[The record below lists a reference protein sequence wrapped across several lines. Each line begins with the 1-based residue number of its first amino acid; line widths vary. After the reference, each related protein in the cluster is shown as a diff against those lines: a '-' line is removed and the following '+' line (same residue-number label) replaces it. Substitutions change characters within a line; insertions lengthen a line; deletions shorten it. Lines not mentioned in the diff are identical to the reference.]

1 MAHASNGLPHIYHP
15 RSPFPINSTSK
26 ASQHSSAILL
36 AILYWI
42 SNLFCSVEDE
52 ELRMEDLLHL
62 DNHFRILAK
71 TPSRLIPKCSA
82 TSRKTAFNVPGLSGL

>member
-1 MAHASNGLPHIYHP
+1 M
-15 RSPFPINSTSK
+15 
-26 ASQHSSAILL
+26 
-36 AILYWI
+36 
-42 SNLFCSVEDE
+42 EDE

-82 TSRKTAFNVPGLSGL
+82 TSRKIALNVPGLSGLKSNTLESPPKPHPIVKALTNQVE